1 MSCERKISRA
11 VLGGELLDPADRQD
25 AVVRVVVEAG
35 LDALLHGGR
44 GVGDVDGEEQRPGAP
59 AVRLQ
64 QQRVVPDRVARRLVQ
79 EDPLGELDVAAHG
92 LEVEA
97 LVVPRLVRVAEEL
110 ERLVVA
116 GLRDLLLVD
125 HGARAR
131 EQLVAADVVDVEVR
145 VDERRHVARAR
156 SRRPRAARGSSAR
169 ASARAARRAAR
180 GSCDRGRC
188 RCRRGTARRRA
199 RPARCRRGCA
209 PAGPGRSRAAACA
222 RSRWSRCRAARPS

>member
-1 MSCERKISRA
+1 MASSMSPR
-11 VLGGELLDPADRQD
+11 
-25 AVVRVVVEAG
+25 
-35 LDALLHGGR
+35 
-44 GVGDVDGEEQRPGAP
+44 
-59 AVRLQ
+59 
-64 QQRVVPDRVARRLVQ
+64 
-79 EDPLGELDVAAHG
+79 HG

-131 EQLVAADVVDVEVR
+131 EELVAADVVDVQVR
-145 VDERRHVARAR
+145 VDERRHVRRAR
-156 SRRPRAARGSSAR
+156 SRRPRAAPGSSAP

-180 GSCDRGRC
+180 DSCDRGRC

-209 PAGPGRSRAAACA
+209 PAGPATFQSSCVCSITIEPLSSSQTFMTRAPSARRRACA
-222 RSRWSRCRAARPS
+222 RARARSSVDPLGRVVVEALARSSCRARRARRGR